1 MANLKDIVYYLVDKY
16 PHKEHLANARITKM
30 VYLADWYSANVFDK
44 QVSEISWY
52 FDNYGPFVT
61 DVIKMAQNNSDVF
74 SVTEE
79 NNYFGATK
87 RVIGTV
93 STYSPILTDSEI
105 QSLNKVIEITK
116 NKTWD
121 QFITYVYS
129 TYPIIVSDRYTNL
142 DLMALAAEYP
152 KRKREL

>member
-1 MANLKDIVYYLVDKY
+1 
-16 PHKEHLANARITKM
+16 
-30 VYLADWYSANVFDK
+30 
-44 QVSEISWY
+44 
-52 FDNYGPFVT
+52 
-61 DVIKMAQNNSDVF
+61 MAQNNSDVF

-121 QFITYVYS
+121 QFITFVYS

-142 DLMALAAEYP
+142 DLMALAAEYQ

>member
-1 MANLKDIVYYLVDKY
+1 MDKY

-30 VYLADWYSANVFDK
+30 VYLADWYSVNVFGK

-61 DVIKMAQNNSDVF
+61 DVIKMAQENTKVF

-87 RVIGTV
+87 RVIKNI
-93 STYSPILTDSEI
+93 STYSPILSESEI
-105 QSLNKVIEITK
+105 KSLDKVIEITK
-116 NKTWD
+116 NKTWER
-121 QFITYVYS
+121 FITFVYS
-129 TYPIIVSDRYTNL
+129 TYPIGVAERYTNL
-142 DLMALAAEYP
+142 DLMALSVEYQ
-152 KRKREL
+152 KRKRES

>member
-1 MANLKDIVYYLVDKY
+1 MDKY

-30 VYLADWYSANVFDK
+30 VYLADWYSVNVFGK

-61 DVIKMAQNNSDVF
+61 DVIKMAQENTKVF

-87 RVIGTV
+87 RVIKNI
-93 STYSPILTDSEI
+93 STYSPILSESEI
-105 QSLNKVIEITK
+105 KSLDKVIEITK
-116 NKTWD
+116 NKTWER
-121 QFITYVYS
+121 FITFVYS
-129 TYPIIVSDRYTNL
+129 TYPIVVSDRYTNL
-142 DLMALAAEYP
+142 DLMALSVEYQ
-152 KRKREL
+152 KRKRES

>member
-1 MANLKDIVYYLVDKY
+1 MAELKDIVYYLVDKY
-16 PHKEHLANARITKM
+16 PNKEHLANARITKM
-30 VYLADWYSANVFDK
+30 VYLADWYSVNVFGK

-61 DVIKMAQNNSDVF
+61 DVIKMAQENTKVF

-87 RVIGTV
+87 RVIKNI
-93 STYSPILTDSEI
+93 STYSPILSESEI
-105 QSLNKVIEITK
+105 KSLDKVIEITK

-121 QFITYVYS
+121 QFITFVYS
-129 TYPIIVSDRYTNL
+129 TYPIVVSDRYTNL
-142 DLMALAAEYP
+142 DLMALSVEYQ
-152 KRKREL
+152 KRKRES